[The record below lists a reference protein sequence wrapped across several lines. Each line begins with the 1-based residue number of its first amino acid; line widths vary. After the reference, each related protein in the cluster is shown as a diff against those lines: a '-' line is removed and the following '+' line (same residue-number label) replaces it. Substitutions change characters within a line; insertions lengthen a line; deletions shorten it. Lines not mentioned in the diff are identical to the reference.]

1 MGILSFKETFPASAE
16 MEFKGICVCVDVF
29 TCIPAYVSP
38 EYFSDNVRKSLCA
51 CMSAWMSQEYRA
63 EHTKGEQ
70 GIACEHVCGLSW
82 SSVRNLGQGRGP
94 SEEEDI
100 GLSPWTVSGQTGS
113 KTHYAPL
120 CSLKQPESLAD

>member
-1 MGILSFKETFPASAE
+1 MP
-16 MEFKGICVCVDVF
+16 
-29 TCIPAYVSP
+29 
-38 EYFSDNVRKSLCA
+38 
-51 CMSAWMSQEYRA
+51 QEYRA

-120 CSLKQPESLAD
+120 CSLKQTESLAD